1 MAMTEMG
8 KAVLNLIKSIFARPA
23 KQKNSTLHW
32 VKANKPLGEMM
43 SEERKEFASRLADEA
58 LDHATPK
65 SNKDKAP
72 MQKQDSSRIWLIVF
86 IVLLIFFNWNKV
98 PIIGDNAKALNFV
111 KKSCVEDKT
120 VKIEV
125 REKFAEKAASLNAHW
140 NRLADA
146 HHEVRSTSDVL
157 TTLARNA
164 QEESAEYKSQYSAFA
179 SALYTINGIC
189 ESLKR

>member
-1 MAMTEMG
+1 MAMMEMG
-8 KAVLNLIKSIFARPA
+8 KAISNLIKSIIARPA

-32 VKANKPLGEMM
+32 VKANKPLGEMT

-58 LDHATPK
+58 LNNAIPK
-65 SNKDKAP
+65 SNKDSASI
-72 MQKQDSSRIWLIVF
+72 QKQNSSRILLILF

-98 PIIGDNAKALNFV
+98 PIIGDNARALNFV

-125 REKFAEKAASLNAHW
+125 REKFAEKAASLDAHW
-140 NRLADA
+140 TRLADA
-146 HHEVRSTSDVL
+146 HHEVRSTNDVL
-157 TTLARNA
+157 TTLASNA

-189 ESLKR
+189 ESLKK

>member
-86 IVLLIFFNWNKV
+86 IVLLIFFNWN
-98 PIIGDNAKALNFV
+98 
-111 KKSCVEDKT
+111 
-120 VKIEV
+120 
-125 REKFAEKAASLNAHW
+125 
-140 NRLADA
+140 
-146 HHEVRSTSDVL
+146 
-157 TTLARNA
+157 
-164 QEESAEYKSQYSAFA
+164 
-179 SALYTINGIC
+179 
-189 ESLKR
+189 